1 MIIEAL
7 RALGARVE
15 DVGAHSEE
23 SVDYPDFAARV
34 GEAVGAGR
42 VDRGFLV
49 CGTGIGMSIAANKIA
64 GVRAALVH
72 DAEEAQLSRQ
82 HNDANVLVIGGDRVR
97 ADDIREIVTAWWKS
111 EFEGGRHARRVSKIS
126 DLERAA
132 AAREKK

>member
-72 DAEEAQLSRQ
+72 DAEEAKLSRQ

-97 ADDIREIVTAWWKS
+97 ADDVREIVTSWWKS

>member
-1 MIIEAL
+1 LIIEAL

-23 SVDYPDFAARV
+23 SVDYPDIAARV
-34 GEAVGAGR
+34 GEAVRAGR

-72 DAEEAQLSRQ
+72 DAEEAKLSRQ

-97 ADDIREIVTAWWKS
+97 ADDVREIVTAWWKS

>member
-1 MIIEAL
+1 LIIEAL

-72 DAEEAQLSRQ
+72 DAEEAKLSRQ

-97 ADDIREIVTAWWKS
+97 ADDVCEIVTSWWKS

>member
-1 MIIEAL
+1 LIIEAL

-72 DAEEAQLSRQ
+72 DAEEAKLSRQ
-82 HNDANVLVIGGDRVR
+82 HNNANVLVIGGDRVR
-97 ADDIREIVTAWWKS
+97 ADDVREIVTSWWKS